1 MCMHSGHFCLKEVLN
16 MVRLEDIEY
25 MRRAMELA
33 ERGVGFT
40 NPNPMVGAVIVK
52 GGKVIGEGWHERCGE
67 WHAERNA
74 FKNCAVSAEGATMY
88 VTLEPCC
95 HYGKTPPCT
104 EAIIEHGIARVVIGM
119 EDPNPLVAG
128 KGIALLREAGIEVVC
143 GVEEEALR
151 EQNRVFLKYISTKLP
166 WVAMKTAMTLDG
178 KIATRTG
185 DSKWI
190 TGAEARAYVHELR
203 HRFMAIV
210 VGIGTAVADDPL
222 LNCRIE
228 GRGVRQP
235 IRVVVDSN
243 ARLSLDCQLVKT
255 AGEYRTIVAH
265 TRFAPEESVK
275 ALRETGVEML
285 LCKEKEGLVDVR
297 NLLELLGQSGIDSIL
312 LEGGGS
318 LNYTFLAEGL
328 ADELYAFIAP
338 KIVGGMNAK
347 TPVEGAGMEKMAD
360 AINLELTNVL
370 NIGDDVLL
378 KLKDNRFRD

>member
-1 MCMHSGHFCLKEVLN
+1 MCMHSGHFCLKEILN
-16 MVRLEDIEY
+16 MVRQEDIEY

-74 FKNCAVSAEGATMY
+74 FKNCTVPAEGATMY

-104 EAIIEHGIARVVIGM
+104 EAIIEHGIARVVVGM

-128 KGIALLREAGIEVVC
+128 KGIALLREAGVEGVC
-143 GVEEEALR
+143 GGGEEALR

-243 ARLSLDCQLVKT
+243 ARLSLDSQLVKT

-275 ALRETGVEML
+275 ALREAGVEML

-360 AINLELTNVL
+360 AINLELENVL
-370 NIGDDVLL
+370 NVGHDVLL
-378 KLKDNRFRD
+378 KLKVKN

>member
-16 MVRLEDIEY
+16 MVRQEDIEY

-74 FKNCAVSAEGATMY
+74 FKNCTVPAEGATMY

-104 EAIIEHGIARVVIGM
+104 EAIIEHGIARVVVGM

-243 ARLSLDCQLVKT
+243 ARLSLASQLVKT

-275 ALRETGVEML
+275 ALREAGVEML

-360 AINLELTNVL
+360 AINLELENVL
-370 NIGDDVLL
+370 NIGHDVLL
-378 KLKDNRFRD
+378 KLKVKN

>member
-16 MVRLEDIEY
+16 MVRQEDIEY

-74 FKNCAVSAEGATMY
+74 FKNCTVPAEGATMY

-104 EAIIEHGIARVVIGM
+104 EAIIEHGIARVVVGM

-243 ARLSLDCQLVKT
+243 ARLSLDSQLVKT

-265 TRFAPEESVK
+265 TRFAPEERVK

-297 NLLELLGQSGIDSIL
+297 NLLELLGLSGIDSIL

-318 LNYTFLAEGL
+318 LNYTFLSEGL

-360 AINLELTNVL
+360 AINLELENVL
-370 NIGDDVLL
+370 NIGHDVLL
-378 KLKDNRFRD
+378 KLKVKN

>member
-16 MVRLEDIEY
+16 MVRQEDIEY
-25 MRRAMELA
+25 MRRAIELA

-74 FKNCAVSAEGATMY
+74 FKNCTVPAEGATMY

-104 EAIIEHGIARVVIGM
+104 EAIIEHGIARVVVGM

-203 HRFMAIV
+203 HRFMAIL

-243 ARLSLDCQLVKT
+243 ARLSLDSQLVKT

-265 TRFAPEESVK
+265 TCFAPEERVK
-275 ALRETGVEML
+275 ALREIGVEML

-318 LNYTFLAEGL
+318 LNYTFLSEGL

-360 AINLELTNVL
+360 AINLELENVL
-370 NIGDDVLL
+370 NIGHDVLL
-378 KLKDNRFRD
+378 KLKVKN

>member
-16 MVRLEDIEY
+16 MVRQEDIEY

-52 GGKVIGEGWHERCGE
+52 GRKVIGEGWHERCGE

-74 FKNCAVSAEGATMY
+74 FKNCTVPAEGATMY

-104 EAIIEHGIARVVIGM
+104 EAIIEHGIARVVVGM

-190 TGAEARAYVHELR
+190 TGADARAYVHELR
-203 HRFMAIV
+203 HRFMAIL
-210 VGIGTAVADDPL
+210 VGIGTVVADDPL

-243 ARLSLDCQLVKT
+243 ARLSLDSQLVKT

-265 TRFAPEESVK
+265 TRFAPEERVK

-297 NLLELLGQSGIDSIL
+297 NLLELLGLSGIDSIL

-318 LNYTFLAEGL
+318 LNYTFLSEGL

-360 AINLELTNVL
+360 AINLELENVL
-370 NIGDDVLL
+370 NIGHDVLL
-378 KLKDNRFRD
+378 KLKVKN

>member
-16 MVRLEDIEY
+16 MVRQEDIEY
-25 MRRAMELA
+25 MRRAIELA

-74 FKNCAVSAEGATMY
+74 FRNCTVPAEGATMY

-104 EAIIEHGIARVVIGM
+104 EAIIEHGIARVVVGM

-203 HRFMAIV
+203 HRFMAIL

-228 GRGVRQP
+228 GCGVRQP

-243 ARLSLDCQLVKT
+243 ARLSLDSQLVKT

-265 TRFAPEESVK
+265 TCFAPEERVK
-275 ALRETGVEML
+275 ALREIGVEML

-318 LNYTFLAEGL
+318 LNYTFLSEGL

-360 AINLELTNVL
+360 AINLELENVL
-370 NIGDDVLL
+370 NIGHDVLL
-378 KLKDNRFRD
+378 KLKVKN

>member
-1 MCMHSGHFCLKEVLN
+1 MCMHSGHFCLKEILN
-16 MVRLEDIEY
+16 MVRQEDIEY

-74 FKNCAVSAEGATMY
+74 FKNCTVPAEGATMY

-104 EAIIEHGIARVVIGM
+104 EAIIEHGIARVVVGM

-166 WVAMKTAMTLDG
+166 WVAMKTAMTLDR

-203 HRFMAIV
+203 HRFMAIL

-243 ARLSLDCQLVKT
+243 ARLSLDSQLVKT

-275 ALRETGVEML
+275 ALREAGVEML

-318 LNYTFLAEGL
+318 LNYTFLSEGL

-360 AINLELTNVL
+360 AINLELENVL
-370 NIGDDVLL
+370 NVGHDVLL
-378 KLKDNRFRD
+378 KLKVKN

>member
-1 MCMHSGHFCLKEVLN
+1 MCMHSGYFCLKEVLN
-16 MVRLEDIEY
+16 MVRQEDIEY
-25 MRRAMELA
+25 MRRAIELA

-74 FKNCAVSAEGATMY
+74 FKNCTVPAEGATMY

-104 EAIIEHGIARVVIGM
+104 EAIIEHGIARVVVGM

-203 HRFMAIV
+203 HRFMAIL

-243 ARLSLDCQLVKT
+243 ARLSLESQLVKT

-265 TRFAPEESVK
+265 TRFAPEERVK

-318 LNYTFLAEGL
+318 LNYTFLSEGL

-360 AINLELTNVL
+360 AINLELENVL
-370 NIGDDVLL
+370 NIGHDVLL
-378 KLKDNRFRD
+378 KLKVNRFRD

>member
-1 MCMHSGHFCLKEVLN
+1 MCMHSGYFCLKEVLN
-16 MVRLEDIEY
+16 MVRQEDIEY
-25 MRRAMELA
+25 MRRAIELA

-74 FKNCAVSAEGATMY
+74 FKNCTVPAEGATMY

-104 EAIIEHGIARVVIGM
+104 EAIIEHGIARVVVGM

-190 TGAEARAYVHELR
+190 TGAEVRAYVHELR
-203 HRFMAIV
+203 HRFMAIL

-243 ARLSLDCQLVKT
+243 ARLSLDSQLVKT

-265 TRFAPEESVK
+265 TRFAPEERVK

-360 AINLELTNVL
+360 AINLELENVL
-370 NIGDDVLL
+370 NIGHDVLL
-378 KLKDNRFRD
+378 KLKVKN

>member
-1 MCMHSGHFCLKEVLN
+1 MCMHSGHFCLKEILN
-16 MVRLEDIEY
+16 MVRQEDIEY

-74 FKNCAVSAEGATMY
+74 FKNCTVPAEGATMY

-104 EAIIEHGIARVVIGM
+104 EAIIEHGIARVVVGM

-243 ARLSLDCQLVKT
+243 ARLSLDSQLVKT
-255 AGEYRTIVAH
+255 AGENRTIVAH

-275 ALRETGVEML
+275 ALREAGVEML

-360 AINLELTNVL
+360 AINLELENVL
-370 NIGDDVLL
+370 NVGHDVLL
-378 KLKDNRFRD
+378 KLKVKN

>member
-16 MVRLEDIEY
+16 MVRQEDIEY

-74 FKNCAVSAEGATMY
+74 FKNCAVPAEGATMY

-104 EAIIEHGIARVVIGM
+104 EAIIEHGIARVVVGM

-243 ARLSLDCQLVKT
+243 ARLSLDSQLVKT

-265 TRFAPEESVK
+265 TRFAPEERVK
-275 ALRETGVEML
+275 ALREAGVEML

-360 AINLELTNVL
+360 AINLELENVL
-370 NIGDDVLL
+370 NIGHDVLL
-378 KLKDNRFRD
+378 KLKVKN

>member
-1 MCMHSGHFCLKEVLN
+1 
-16 MVRLEDIEY
+16 MVRQEDIEY
-25 MRRAMELA
+25 MRRAIELA

-74 FKNCAVSAEGATMY
+74 FKNCTVPAEGATMY

-104 EAIIEHGIARVVIGM
+104 EAIIEHGIARVVVGM

-203 HRFMAIV
+203 HRFMAIL

-243 ARLSLDCQLVKT
+243 ARLSLDSQLVKT

-265 TRFAPEESVK
+265 TRFAPEERVK

-318 LNYTFLAEGL
+318 LNYTFLSEGL

-360 AINLELTNVL
+360 AINLELENVL
-370 NIGDDVLL
+370 NIGHDVLL
-378 KLKDNRFRD
+378 KLKVKNYKIIDFVIKKVRALSEEI

>member
-16 MVRLEDIEY
+16 MVRQEDIEY

-74 FKNCAVSAEGATMY
+74 FKNCTVPAEGATMY

-104 EAIIEHGIARVVIGM
+104 EAIIEHGIARVVVGM

-243 ARLSLDCQLVKT
+243 ARLSLDSQLVKT

-275 ALRETGVEML
+275 ALREAGVEML

-360 AINLELTNVL
+360 AINLELENVL
-370 NIGDDVLL
+370 NIGHDVLL
-378 KLKDNRFRD
+378 KLKVKN

>member
-16 MVRLEDIEY
+16 MVRQEDIEY

-74 FKNCAVSAEGATMY
+74 FKNCTAPAEGATMY

-104 EAIIEHGIARVVIGM
+104 EAIIEHGIARVVVGM

-128 KGIALLREAGIEVVC
+128 KGIALLREAGIEGVC

-243 ARLSLDCQLVKT
+243 ARLSLDSQLVKT

-265 TRFAPEESVK
+265 TRFAPEERVK
-275 ALRETGVEML
+275 ALREAGVEML

-360 AINLELTNVL
+360 AINLELENVL
-370 NIGDDVLL
+370 NIGHDVLL
-378 KLKDNRFRD
+378 KLKVKN

>member
-16 MVRLEDIEY
+16 MVRQEDIEY

-74 FKNCAVSAEGATMY
+74 FKNCKVSAEGATMY

-128 KGIALLREAGIEVVC
+128 KGIAFLREAGIEVVC
-143 GVEEEALR
+143 GIEEEALR
-151 EQNRVFLKYISTKLP
+151 EQNRVFLKYISTRLP
-166 WVAMKTAMTLDG
+166 WVALKAAMTLDG

-203 HRFMAIV
+203 HRFMAIL

-243 ARLSLDCQLVKT
+243 ARLSLESQLVQT
-255 AGEYRTIVAH
+255 AEEYRTIVAY
-265 TRFAPEESVK
+265 TRFAPEERVK
-275 ALRETGVEML
+275 ALREAGVEML
-285 LCKEKEGLVDVR
+285 LCEEKEGLVDVR
-297 NLLELLGQSGIDSIL
+297 NLLELLGQFGIDSIL

-347 TPVEGAGMEKMAD
+347 TPVEGLGVEKMAD
-360 AINLELTNVL
+360 AINLELKNVL

-378 KLKDNRFRD
+378 KLKVKN

>member
-16 MVRLEDIEY
+16 MVRQEDIEY

-74 FKNCAVSAEGATMY
+74 FKNCTVPAEGATMY

-104 EAIIEHGIARVVIGM
+104 EAIIEHGIARVVVGM

-243 ARLSLDCQLVKT
+243 ARLSLDSQLVKT

-275 ALRETGVEML
+275 ALREAGVEML

-318 LNYTFLAEGL
+318 LNYTFLSEGL

-360 AINLELTNVL
+360 AINLELENVL
-370 NIGDDVLL
+370 NVGHDVLL
-378 KLKDNRFRD
+378 KLKVKN

>member
-16 MVRLEDIEY
+16 MVRQEDIEY
-25 MRRAMELA
+25 MRRAIELA

-74 FKNCAVSAEGATMY
+74 FRNCTVPAEGATMY

-104 EAIIEHGIARVVIGM
+104 EAIIEHGIARVVVGM

-243 ARLSLDCQLVKT
+243 ARLSLDSQLVKT

-265 TRFAPEESVK
+265 TCFAPEERVK
-275 ALRETGVEML
+275 ALREIGVEML

-318 LNYTFLAEGL
+318 LNYTFLSEGL

-360 AINLELTNVL
+360 AINLELENVL
-370 NIGDDVLL
+370 NIGHDVLL
-378 KLKDNRFRD
+378 KLKVKN

>member
-1 MCMHSGHFCLKEVLN
+1 
-16 MVRLEDIEY
+16 MVRQEDIEY

-74 FKNCAVSAEGATMY
+74 FKNCTAPVEGATMY

-104 EAIIEHGIARVVIGM
+104 EAIIEHGIARVVVGM

-185 DSKWI
+185 DSKCI

-243 ARLSLDCQLVKT
+243 ARLSLDSQLVKT

-265 TRFAPEESVK
+265 TRFAPEERVK
-275 ALRETGVEML
+275 ALREAGVEMS

-318 LNYTFLAEGL
+318 LNYTFLSEGL

-360 AINLELTNVL
+360 AINLELENVL
-370 NIGDDVLL
+370 NIGHDVLL
-378 KLKDNRFRD
+378 KLKVKN

>member
-16 MVRLEDIEY
+16 MVRQEDIEY
-25 MRRAMELA
+25 MRRAIELA

-74 FKNCAVSAEGATMY
+74 FKNCTVPAEGATMY

-104 EAIIEHGIARVVIGM
+104 EAIIEHGIARVVVGM

-203 HRFMAIV
+203 HRFMAIL

-243 ARLSLDCQLVKT
+243 ARLSLDSQLVKT

-265 TRFAPEESVK
+265 TRFAPEERVK
-275 ALRETGVEML
+275 ALREAGVEML

-318 LNYTFLAEGL
+318 LNYTFLSEGL

-360 AINLELTNVL
+360 AINLELENVL
-370 NIGDDVLL
+370 NIGHDVLL
-378 KLKDNRFRD
+378 KLKVKN

>member
-16 MVRLEDIEY
+16 MVRQEDIEY
-25 MRRAMELA
+25 MRRAIELA

-74 FKNCAVSAEGATMY
+74 FKNCTVPAEGATMY

-104 EAIIEHGIARVVIGM
+104 EAIIEHGIARVVVGM

-203 HRFMAIV
+203 HRFMAIL
-210 VGIGTAVADDPL
+210 VGIGMVVADDPL

-243 ARLSLDCQLVKT
+243 ARLSLDSQLVKT

-265 TRFAPEESVK
+265 TRFAPEERVK
-275 ALRETGVEML
+275 ALREAGVEMS

-297 NLLELLGQSGIDSIL
+297 NLLELLGQSGVDSIL

-328 ADELYAFIAP
+328 VDELYAFIAP

-360 AINLELTNVL
+360 AINLELENVL
-370 NIGDDVLL
+370 NIGHDVLL
-378 KLKDNRFRD
+378 KLKVKN

>member
-16 MVRLEDIEY
+16 MVRQEDIEY
-25 MRRAMELA
+25 MRRAIELA

-74 FKNCAVSAEGATMY
+74 FKNCTFPAEGATMY

-104 EAIIEHGIARVVIGM
+104 EAIIEHGIARVVVGM

-203 HRFMAIV
+203 HRFMAIL
-210 VGIGTAVADDPL
+210 VGIGTVVADDPL

-243 ARLSLDCQLVKT
+243 ARLSLDSQLVKT

-265 TRFAPEESVK
+265 TRFAPEERVK

-297 NLLELLGQSGIDSIL
+297 NLLELLGLSGIDSIL

-318 LNYTFLAEGL
+318 LNYTFLSEGL

-360 AINLELTNVL
+360 AINLELENVL
-370 NIGDDVLL
+370 NIGHDVLL
-378 KLKDNRFRD
+378 KLKVKN

>member
-16 MVRLEDIEY
+16 MVRQEDIEY
-25 MRRAMELA
+25 MRRAIELA

-74 FKNCAVSAEGATMY
+74 FKNCTVPAEGATMY

-104 EAIIEHGIARVVIGM
+104 EAIIEHGIARVVVGM

-203 HRFMAIV
+203 HRFMAIL

-243 ARLSLDCQLVKT
+243 ARLSLDSQLVKT

-265 TRFAPEESVK
+265 TRFAPEERVK
-275 ALRETGVEML
+275 ALREAGVEML

-360 AINLELTNVL
+360 AINLELENVL
-370 NIGDDVLL
+370 NIGHDVLL
-378 KLKDNRFRD
+378 KLKVKN

>member
-16 MVRLEDIEY
+16 MVRQEDIEY
-25 MRRAMELA
+25 MRRAIELA

-74 FKNCAVSAEGATMY
+74 FRNCTVPAEGATMY

-104 EAIIEHGIARVVIGM
+104 EAIIEHGIARVVVGM

-185 DSKWI
+185 D
-190 TGAEARAYVHELR
+190 EARAYVHELR
-203 HRFMAIV
+203 HRFMAIL

-243 ARLSLDCQLVKT
+243 ARLSLDSQLVKT

-265 TRFAPEESVK
+265 TCFAPEERVK
-275 ALRETGVEML
+275 ALREIGVEML

-318 LNYTFLAEGL
+318 LNYTFLSEGL

-360 AINLELTNVL
+360 AINLELENVL
-370 NIGDDVLL
+370 NIGHDVLL
-378 KLKDNRFRD
+378 KLKVKN